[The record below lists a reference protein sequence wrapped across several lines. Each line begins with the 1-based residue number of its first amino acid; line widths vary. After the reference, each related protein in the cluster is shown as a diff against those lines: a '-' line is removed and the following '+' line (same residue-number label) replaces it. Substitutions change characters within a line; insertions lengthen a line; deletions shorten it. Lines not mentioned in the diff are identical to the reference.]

1 MLNYAMTYPGKFP
14 PKFELSNSSH
24 ARKEE
29 ESCAMHT
36 IIQSEWSGGTARVQS
51 ECAHALRQK
60 FELSNSSHVRKGE
73 ESFAM
78 HTIVQSEWSGGTAR
92 KVSLHILKFLA
103 YRQNIYPTPFL
114 PDHKS
119 HFPCFLLP
127 SLLSYSRF
135 LALAV
140 SHPTA
145 GVAMVFFK
153 DISSGSS
160 SGDYSFTT
168 WVCLSSLSRAMT
180 WNEGFLPDGRFESFL
195 PLVAP

>member
-1 MLNYAMTYPGKFP
+1 MTYPGKFP

-24 ARKEE
+24 ARK
-29 ESCAMHT
+29 A
-36 IIQSEWSGGTARVQS
+36 
-51 ECAHALRQK
+51 
-60 FELSNSSHVRKGE
+60 E

-92 KVSLHILKFLA
+92 KVSLHISKILA
-103 YRQNIYPTPFL
+103 YRQNIYPRPPSPPPFL

-127 SLLSYSRF
+127 SFLSYSRF

-140 SHPTA
+140 SHPTV

-153 DISSGSS
+153 DLSSGSS
-160 SGDYSFTT
+160 SGDDSFTT
-168 WVCLSSLSRAMT
+168 RVCLSSLSRAMT
-180 WNEGFLPDGRFESFL
+180 WNEGFLPGGRFESFL

>member
-24 ARKEE
+24 ARK
-29 ESCAMHT
+29 A
-36 IIQSEWSGGTARVQS
+36 
-51 ECAHALRQK
+51 
-60 FELSNSSHVRKGE
+60 E

-92 KVSLHILKFLA
+92 KVSLHISKILA
-103 YRQNIYPTPFL
+103 YRQNIYPRPFPPSPPPVL

-127 SLLSYSRF
+127 SFLSYSRF

-153 DISSGSS
+153 DLSSGSS
-160 SGDYSFTT
+160 SGDDSFTT
-168 WVCLSSLSRAMT
+168 RVCLSSLSRAMT
-180 WNEGFLPDGRFESFL
+180 WNEGFLPGGRFESFL

>member
-24 ARKEE
+24 ARK
-29 ESCAMHT
+29 A
-36 IIQSEWSGGTARVQS
+36 
-51 ECAHALRQK
+51 
-60 FELSNSSHVRKGE
+60 E

-92 KVSLHILKFLA
+92 KVSLHISKILA
-103 YRQNIYPTPFL
+103 YRQNIYPHPPSPPPFL

-168 WVCLSSLSRAMT
+168 RVCLSSLSRAMT
-180 WNEGFLPDGRFESFL
+180 WNEGFLPGGRFESFL

>member
-24 ARKEE
+24 ARK
-29 ESCAMHT
+29 A
-36 IIQSEWSGGTARVQS
+36 
-51 ECAHALRQK
+51 
-60 FELSNSSHVRKGE
+60 E

-92 KVSLHILKFLA
+92 KVSLHISKILA
-103 YRQNIYPTPFL
+103 YRQNIYPRPSSL
-114 PDHKS
+114 PHPLFSLTTS
-119 HFPCFLLP
+119 HISPVSSFLP

-153 DISSGSS
+153 DLSSGSS
-160 SGDYSFTT
+160 SDDDSFTT
-168 WVCLSSLSRAMT
+168 RVCLSSLSRAMT
-180 WNEGFLPDGRFESFL
+180 WNEGFLPGGRFESFL

>member
-24 ARKEE
+24 ARK
-29 ESCAMHT
+29 A
-36 IIQSEWSGGTARVQS
+36 
-51 ECAHALRQK
+51 
-60 FELSNSSHVRKGE
+60 E

-92 KVSLHILKFLA
+92 KVSLHISKILA
-103 YRQNIYPTPFL
+103 YRQNIYPRPPSPPPFL

-168 WVCLSSLSRAMT
+168 RVCLSSLSRAMT
-180 WNEGFLPDGRFESFL
+180 WNEGFLPGGRFESFL

>member
-24 ARKEE
+24 ARK
-29 ESCAMHT
+29 A
-36 IIQSEWSGGTARVQS
+36 
-51 ECAHALRQK
+51 
-60 FELSNSSHVRKGE
+60 E

-92 KVSLHILKFLA
+92 KVSLHISKILA
-103 YRQNIYPTPFL
+103 YRQNIYPRPL
-114 PDHKS
+114 PHPLFSPTTS
-119 HFPCFLLP
+119 HISPVSSFLP

-153 DISSGSS
+153 DLSSGSS
-160 SGDYSFTT
+160 SGDDSFTI

-180 WNEGFLPDGRFESFL
+180 WNEGFLPGGRFESFL

>member
-1 MLNYAMTYPGKFP
+1 MRLKQKNRLRCTQSFKVNGPAAPRAKFP
-14 PKFELSNSSH
+14 SKFPKF
-24 ARKEE
+24 
-29 ESCAMHT
+29 
-36 IIQSEWSGGTARVQS
+36 WPTAKIS
-51 ECAHALRQK
+51 TPPPSPA
-60 FELSNSSHVRKGE
+60 
-73 ESFAM
+73 
-78 HTIVQSEWSGGTAR
+78 
-92 KVSLHILKFLA
+92 
-103 YRQNIYPTPFL
+103 PFL

-119 HFPCFLLP
+119 HFPCFLRPSFLP
-127 SLLSYSRF
+127 SLLSYSGF

-168 WVCLSSLSRAMT
+168 RVCLSSLSRAMT
-180 WNEGFLPDGRFESFL
+180 WNEGFLPGDRFESFL

>member
-24 ARKEE
+24 ARK
-29 ESCAMHT
+29 A
-36 IIQSEWSGGTARVQS
+36 
-51 ECAHALRQK
+51 
-60 FELSNSSHVRKGE
+60 E

-92 KVSLHILKFLA
+92 KVSLHISKILA
-103 YRQNIYPTPFL
+103 YRQNIYPRPPSPPLFSPTTSHISPVCSFL
-114 PDHKS
+114 PS
-119 HFPCFLLP
+119 F
-127 SLLSYSRF
+127 LSYSRF
-135 LALAV
+135 LALLV
-140 SHPTA
+140 SHPTT

-168 WVCLSSLSRAMT
+168 RVCLSSLFWVT
-180 WNEGFLPDGRFESFL
+180 F
-195 PLVAP
+195 

>member
-1 MLNYAMTYPGKFP
+1 MLNYAMTYPRKFP

-24 ARKEE
+24 AHK
-29 ESCAMHT
+29 A
-36 IIQSEWSGGTARVQS
+36 
-51 ECAHALRQK
+51 
-60 FELSNSSHVRKGE
+60 E

-78 HTIVQSEWSGGTAR
+78 HTIVQSEWSGGTAC
-92 KVSLHILKFLA
+92 KVSLHISKILA
-103 YRQNIYPTPFL
+103 YRQNIYSRPPSPLPHPLFSPTT
-114 PDHKS
+114 S
-119 HFPCFLLP
+119 HISPVSSFLP

-153 DISSGSS
+153 DLSSGSS
-160 SGDYSFTT
+160 SSEDSFTI

-180 WNEGFLPDGRFESFL
+180 WNEGFLPAVDLSHFFL
-195 PLVAP
+195 L